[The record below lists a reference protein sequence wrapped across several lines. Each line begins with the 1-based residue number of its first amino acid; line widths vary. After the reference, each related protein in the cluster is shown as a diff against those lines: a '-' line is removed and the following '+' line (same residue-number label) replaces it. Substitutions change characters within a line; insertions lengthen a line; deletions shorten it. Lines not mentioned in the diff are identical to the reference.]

1 MFKDATTDQ
10 IDNLLQQNKVTIREE
25 SLHICSTQIN
35 QAELFEV
42 FKGISDLLTGKS
54 VAVFSGTEI
63 ELFID
68 NKAVLSLV
76 SKGRTN
82 FFKELESMMY
92 RTENSEFSDSLR
104 GFLFSSLLFFSVAR
118 TRWFVRA
125 ILNQRT
131 IRLTVSPGN
140 KFTGSTIQLTRWV
153 SRGKKVCQSFFPMC
167 PNFQGNPIVGP
178 GYKKPGILS
187 FSSLF

>member
-76 SKGRTN
+76 SNGRAN
-82 FFKELESMMY
+82 YIKELESLLY
-92 RTENSEFSDSLR
+92 PTENSELSDSLH
-104 GFLFSSLLFFSVAR
+104 GFLFR
-118 TRWFVRA
+118 
-125 ILNQRT
+125 
-131 IRLTVSPGN
+131 G
-140 KFTGSTIQLTRWV
+140 TG
-153 SRGKKVCQSFFPMC
+153 
-167 PNFQGNPIVGP
+167 
-178 GYKKPGILS
+178 
-187 FSSLF
+187 